1 MPPLA
6 PTNTLSAT
14 APTGSAYVLNSTFD
28 INNDAVTRTYDWVL
42 AVQTGA
48 PDGYNRSYITI
59 NGQTPGPLIEANE
72 GDTLVINVVN
82 QIGDN
87 QTTSIHWHGISQN
100 GTQYMDGVP
109 GVSQC
114 PILPADSFTYQFTV
128 NQYGTYWYHSHSAVQ
143 YTDGLAGPL
152 IVHSVDDPLVRGTDF
167 DHEMVLFVND
177 WYHDDGNTIVND
189 LLSVDGYDGTS
200 AAPSPQSG
208 LVNGQGRYN
217 CSLLDSD
224 DDTSCTT
231 PTSYPVF
238 NVESNAKTRFRLINA
253 GSHAQFYFSVDE
265 HTVTVVE
272 ADGTP
277 VSGSGDLHR
286 IPFHNG
292 QRYSAIVDTTVGSE
306 GDSYWMRFT
315 MNTDCFNWVDD
326 TLNATVYAILRYG
339 NTTDSSSDPT
349 SSDWSDTIGSSCVD
363 LDESLLVP
371 IEVKDAQS
379 TTDAVV
385 SFNSSFGQLVSDGQ
399 TYGRFFVNDTSYT
412 NYIYQ
417 PILEGITSDGTSFIN
432 TSAVASAIFDDDVWT
447 GDIIINNLDQ
457 GLDHPYHLHGNDFQI
472 VARGSGT
479 LSVADAASIDYNTTN
494 PLRRDTLVIPGGDYA
509 VLRISNDNPGVW
521 VLHCHIAWHLAEGF
535 LGIVV
540 SRPNGIAD
548 IDFPSSMDDLCSARP
563 DFVSIDTTEPGRRR
577 RAWPINFADLA
588 KGKRH
593 GIGGH

>member
-1 MPPLA
+1 MKPPRVSSHTLLLLGLLRGFNCAVRAQDDTTTATTAAATTNADAVSYSAVTTVSASGAPQASISSMPPLA

-28 INNDAVTRTYDWVL
+28 INSDAVTRTYDFIL
-42 AVQTGA
+42 AVQTGS

-72 GDTLVINVVN
+72 GDTLVS
-82 QIGDN
+82 DN
-87 QTTSIHWHGISQN
+87 QTTSIHWHGMFQN
-100 GTQYMDGVP
+100 GSQYMDGVP

-114 PILPADSFTYQFTV
+114 PIQPGESFTYQFTV
-128 NQYGTYWYHSHSAVQ
+128 NQYGTYWYHSHSSVQ
-143 YTDGLAGPL
+143 YTDGLGGPL
-152 IVHSVDDPLVRGTDF
+152 IIHSVDDPLVRGTDF
-167 DHEMVLFVND
+167 DYEMVLFVND

-189 LLSVDGYDGTS
+189 LLSVDGYDGTP

-208 LVNGQGRYN
+208 LVNGQGRYD

-224 DDTSCTT
+224 DTTSCTT

-238 NVESNAKTRFRLINA
+238 NLVPDAKTRFRLINA

-315 MNTDCFNWVDD
+315 MNTDCFAWVDD
-326 TLNATVYAILRYG
+326 TLNATVYTILRYG

-349 SSDWSDTIGSSCVD
+349 SSDWSDTIGSTCVD

-371 IEVKDAQS
+371 VVEKDAQT

-385 SFNSSFGQLVSDGQ
+385 SFNSSFGQLVSDGN
-399 TYGRFFVNDTSYT
+399 TYGRFFVNATSYT

-417 PILEGITSDGTSFIN
+417 PILEGIASEGTSFIN
-432 TSAVASAIFDDDVWT
+432 SSAVASAIFEDDVWI
-447 GDIIINNLDQ
+447 GDIIASDINNLDG
-457 GLDHPYHLHGNDFQI
+457 GLDHPYHLHGNEFQI

-479 LSVADAASIDYNTTN
+479 LDAAEAASIDYNTTN
-494 PLRRDTLVIPGGDYA
+494 PLRRDTLVIPGGEYA
-509 VLRISNDNPGVW
+509 VLRIS
-521 VLHCHIAWHLAEGF
+521 
-535 LGIVV
+535 
-540 SRPNGIAD
+540 
-548 IDFPSSMDDLCSARP
+548 
-563 DFVSIDTTEPGRRR
+563 TQ
-577 RAWPINFADLA
+577 
-588 KGKRH
+588 
-593 GIGGH
+593 